1 MVPRPAPIFAAA
13 GQIIENSLESLHM
26 VAISE
31 QFQILAVG
39 ECTAIRSILTFST
52 VAHRYRLESCSLQA
66 DIMECIDR
74 LAPDLILVDAD
85 GSDLAGLEACR
96 ALKEH
101 PATMMLPIVV
111 TCRNA
116 ELQVAAYSAGADDFV
131 AATHGDS
138 VLLARL
144 EALARAGSRRRKVAA
159 AARNTDER
167 RGEQLQATFRRY
179 VSPQLADR
187 ILDSSRLRDSILAAA
202 DIRAHAVIMFADL
215 RGFTSIAE
223 RLSPHEVVPLLN
235 EYFSLL
241 TEITFQHE
249 GTVFHMAGD
258 CLMVGFGVPFEQNDS
273 PQRAVRAAREMLD
286 RFAVLAE
293 SWRARLNIETGLGIG
308 INEGDVVAGNVGS
321 AMFMNYTIIGDA
333 VNVAA
338 RLCQRARA
346 GEMVMSRALKRSLDE
361 RGHDINA
368 VELPSM
374 TLRGRTSPID
384 IFCVPISKRL
394 HIVDAM
400 PSTALPA

>member
-1 MVPRPAPIFAAA
+1 MAVLA
-13 GQIIENSLESLHM
+13 
-26 VAISE
+26 E
-31 QFQILAVG
+31 QFQVLAAG
-39 ECTAIRSILTFST
+39 DCAAIRSVLEHSS
-52 VAHRYRLESCSLQA
+52 VAHRFRLDTCAIHA
-66 DIMECIDR
+66 DIMESIDR
-74 LAPDLILVDAD
+74 FAPDLILVDAD
-85 GSDLAGLEACR
+85 GTDLAGLEACR
-96 ALKEH
+96 ALKVH
-101 PATMMLPIVV
+101 PATLMLPIVV
-111 TCRNA
+111 VSANS
-116 ELQVAAYSAGADDFV
+116 ELQMAAYSAGADDFV
-131 AATHGDS
+131 TATGTDT

-144 EALARAGSRRRKVAA
+144 EALARAGSRRRKIAA
-159 AARNTDER
+159 AARNTEER
-167 RGEQLQATFRRY
+167 RGEELQATFRRY

-187 ILDSSRLRDSILAAA
+187 ILGNSRLRDSILTVT
-202 DIRAHAVIMFADL
+202 DIRTRAVILFADL
-215 RGFTSIAE
+215 RGFTSISE

-241 TEITFQHE
+241 TEITFHHE

-293 SWRARLNIETGLGIG
+293 GWRLRLNIETGLGIG

-346 GEMVMSRALKRSLDE
+346 GEMVLSRAIKRSLDE

-374 TLRGRTSPID
+374 TLRGRSTPID
-384 IFCVPISKRL
+384 IYCVPISKRL
-394 HIVDAM
+394 HIVDSIPAS
-400 PSTALPA
+400 PLPA